1 MYPKIILKY
10 LNFKQN
16 HVGNSWMIQN
26 LKDAQWQ
33 QIFFF
38 NSEPKNKEFAENII
52 AGNNNRVEKATVL
65 HFTLKEQMKIVK
77 NCKKL

>member
-1 MYPKIILKY
+1 MPDGKE
-10 LNFKQN
+10 F
-16 HVGNSWMIQN
+16 
-26 LKDAQWQ
+26 A
-33 QIFFF
+33 F